1 MCEFNFFR
9 GGAPKVLLAWAPSA
23 VAALPQ
29 QPYSPILIKHTIG
42 DTVKQAQNV
51 ILTRYKVSREVN
63 GPQYLLFGQPAG
75 LKSLGGEVIATRS
88 PSISRN

>member
-9 GGAPKVLLAWAPSA
+9 SGAPKVLLAWAPSA

-51 ILTRYKVSREVN
+51 ILTLYKVSREVI
-63 GPQYLLFGQPAG
+63 GPISATQPAG
-75 LKSLGGEVIATRS
+75 LKSLGGEVIALRS